1 MPQSD
6 GPLER
11 ERGVVSRERPVG
23 LGRASLGV
31 DFDNTIVG
39 YDALF
44 QRVACEWRCIPDDL
58 PANKSE
64 VRNYLRR
71 VGQEE
76 VWTRM
81 QGVVYGA
88 RMAEAVP
95 YPGVREFF
103 RTCRQRGLRVF
114 IISHKTRQPFLGDP
128 HDLHAAA
135 LEWLE
140 QQGFF
145 AADGIGL
152 SRDQVFFE
160 LTKEAK
166 LARIAA
172 CGCTHFVDDLPE
184 FLGEAAFPAAVQ
196 RVLFD
201 PNGMYVGES
210 RFARA
215 TSWAEVGRLLW
226 AEADERVAGAHASVS
241 GKRRLTEP
249 DVRDNAAGVASS
261 RDNLEELRAQAA
273 PFLARHGLG
282 PDFTLTPLPGGANNR
297 VLLVE
302 SKGLRHVLK
311 SYFHD
316 PADARDRFRAEQG
329 LYRLAWTRGLR
340 GLPEPLGW
348 EATFRFGLF
357 AYVEGRRLR
366 PDEITEGR
374 VAEALDFVRGLN
386 AVRGSPAAVDLPLAS
401 EAVFSLIGHLDLI
414 ERRVTR
420 LRGLAS
426 TSPVDQA
433 AAAFVADALAP
444 AWDQVRRRIESEA
457 GRDLEAA
464 LPRESRCVSP
474 SDFGFHNALLATDD
488 RLRFFDFEYAG
499 WDDPAKLI
507 CDFFCQP
514 QVPVGLEHWERFV
527 GSLGEAL
534 DSEGRLATRA
544 ARLLPAYRIKWSCIL
559 LNEFL
564 PTEQARRRFAGGEG
578 DLAARKTAQLAKA
591 RKMLEQMVP
600 RAEPR

>member
-1 MPQSD
+1 M
-6 GPLER
+6 R
-11 ERGVVSRERPVG
+11 I
-23 LGRASLGV
+23 GV

-44 QRVACEWRCIPDDL
+44 HRVAREWGCIPEDL

-64 VRNYLRR
+64 VRNHLRR
-71 VGQEE
+71 IGREE
-76 VWTRM
+76 LWTRM

-103 RTCRQRGLRVF
+103 RSCRQRGLSVF
-114 IISHKTRQPFLGDP
+114 IISHKTRRPFLGEP

-135 LEWLE
+135 LNWLE

-145 AADGIGL
+145 ADDQLAL
-152 SRDQVFFE
+152 LRDQVFLE

-184 FLGEAAFPAAVQ
+184 FLGEAAFPGAVQ

-201 PNGMYVGES
+201 PNGMYVGEN

-215 TSWAEVGRLLW
+215 ASWAEVERLLW
-226 AEADERVAGAHASVS
+226 AGANVGVAGADARVS
-241 GKRRLTEP
+241 GDRRGAASN
-249 DVRDNAAGVASS
+249 VRDDAAVASSS
-261 RDNLEELRAQAA
+261 RDNLEAFRAQAA
-273 PFLARHGLG
+273 PFLARHGMG

-297 VLLVE
+297 VLLVG
-302 SKGLRHVLK
+302 SKGLFQVLK

-340 GLPEPLGW
+340 CLPEPLGW
-348 EATFRFGLF
+348 EAASRFGLF
-357 AYVEGRRLR
+357 AYVEGRKLR
-366 PDEITEGR
+366 PDEITETR

-386 AVRGSPAAVDLPLAS
+386 AVRASPAAADLPAAS
-401 EAVFSLIGHLDLI
+401 EAVFNLVGHLDLV
-414 ERRVTR
+414 EHRVTR
-420 LRGLAS
+420 LRGLAI
-426 TSPVDQA
+426 TSPVDHEA
-433 AAAFVADALAP
+433 TEFVANVLAP
-444 AWDQVRRRIESEA
+444 AWDQVRRRIEAGA
-457 GRDLEAA
+457 GRDLEVV
-464 LPRESRCVSP
+464 LPREGRCVSP
-474 SDFGFHNALLATDD
+474 SDFGYHNALLAPDD

-534 DSEGRLATRA
+534 GWEGRLGTRA
-544 ARLLPAYRIKWSCIL
+544 TWLLPAYRIKWSCIL

-564 PTEQARRRFAGGEG
+564 RTGQARRRFAGGDG
-578 DLAARKTAQLAKA
+578 DLEARKSAQLAKA
-591 RKMLEQMVP
+591 RKVLELVDR
-600 RAEPR
+600 RAEPKWPA